1 MATVPPAK
9 RSRESDDEDIDANDQ
24 LVDPALVSAD
34 AQKRKRGRP
43 ASTGKKPDGA
53 DAPAP
58 ATDSVPVDPAA
69 PVSGDA
75 PAPPVKRGRGRPK
88 KIKTPEELAAEEA
101 KKNRPPAK
109 RGRPRK
115 KPKTDEEAP
124 VIAPTLEAQ
133 PAPVA

>member
-75 PAPPVKRGRGRPK
+75 PAPP
-88 KIKTPEELAAEEA
+88 IKTPEELAAEEA